1 MLLQDKSS
9 LPLIFRHRAISRHFL
24 WRQKEKKGPVEIA
37 GSRDRIDLTIE
48 EAGKKVNQSV
58 KRDGE
63 DGRSWRGEVNAMM
76 KLVVAFYVDRTA
88 DVIIFFNTFLYSF
101 RLDFV

>member
-1 MLLQDKSS
+1 M
-9 LPLIFRHRAISRHFL
+9 
-24 WRQKEKKGPVEIA
+24 EG
-37 GSRDRIDLTIE
+37 G
-48 EAGKKVNQSV
+48 
-58 KRDGE
+58 
-63 DGRSWRGEVNAMM
+63 VNAMM